1 MMLFNEH
8 NSQPP
13 IIQVDKEDEM
23 HQMAVCGRYV
33 IQRLNRKYWSHEI
46 FPATEIRYS
55 RPPSA
60 TAEFQR

>member
-1 MMLFNEH
+1 
-8 NSQPP
+8 
-13 IIQVDKEDEM
+13 VDKEDEM